1 MVSKGMQKRLVRE
14 AENITNEFKDVFEL
28 QVVDELRNIWHISF
42 TCVEGTI
49 YAGEKYTLQFRFDEK
64 YPFEAPEVMF
74 VGKPPEHEHVY
85 SCGYICLSTLAN
97 DWTPALQTS

>member
-1 MVSKGMQKRLVRE
+1 MGVSRNDI
-14 AENITNEFKDVFEL
+14 NI
-28 QVVDELRNIWHISF
+28 
-42 TCVEGTI
+42 
-49 YAGEKYTLQFRFDEK
+49 AGVSRDN
-64 YPFEAPEVMF
+64 PFEAPEVMF